1 MGLIQAYKMA
11 IKSIVGN
18 KVRSFLTMLGVIIGV
33 SSVIAAVAF
42 AQGSTASITD
52 SIKGMGS
59 NTISINITG
68 RGSNRNVS
76 YEQLQE
82 FADKYSDDIS
92 ALAPLVN
99 SSMTVK
105 VGTKTRTTQVN
116 GTSPEYEIIRS
127 MGVQSGRYLLSFDLD
142 YKQKVA
148 VIGTAVANDVFAGK
162 NPIGQNIKIN
172 GQMFKVVGL
181 LQEKEGGQDST
192 SDDQVI
198 IPVTVAQRLG
208 RASEIRNFTVQTTTP
223 EIVDSVVS
231 KLNEFLYN
239 IFKNENLYQVRNAAQ
254 ILDML
259 DSITGALMAV
269 LGGIAAISLVVGGI
283 GIMNIMLVSV
293 TERTREIGI
302 RKAIGAK
309 RRSILVQFLI
319 EAVMVTGIGGILGVL
334 AGVGII
340 KFVIGNLSKI
350 SSSLNIQPVYSVQ
363 WMIISFGISLATG
376 VIFGLFP
383 AYKAARLNPIQ
394 ALRHE

>member
-1 MGLIQAYKMA
+1 
-11 IKSIVGN
+11 
-18 KVRSFLTMLGVIIGV
+18 MLGVIIGV

-59 NTISINITG
+59 NTISISITG
-68 RGSNRNVS
+68 RGSNRSVS
-76 YEQLQE
+76 YKQMQE
-82 FADKYSDDIS
+82 FAEKYPDDIS
-92 ALAPLVN
+92 ALAPLVS

-105 VGTKTRTTQVN
+105 VGTKTRTTTIN
-116 GTSPEYEIIRS
+116 GTSPEYEIIKN
-127 MGVQSGRYLLSFDLD
+127 MGVQAGRYLLSFDLD
-142 YKQKVA
+142 YNQKVA

-162 NPIGQNIKIN
+162 NPVGENIKIN
-172 GQMFKVVGL
+172 GQIFKVVGL

-208 RASEIRNFTVQTTTP
+208 RAAEIRNFTATTTTP
-223 EIVDSVVS
+223 EVVDSVVA
-231 KLNEFLYN
+231 KLKEFLYN
-239 IFKNENLYQVRNAAQ
+239 IFKDENLYRVSNAAQ

-259 DSITGALMAV
+259 DSITGVMMAV

-334 AGVGII
+334 SGAGII
-340 KFVIGNLSKI
+340 KFVIGNLSKFR
-350 SSSLNIQPVYSVQ
+350 SDLNIQPVYSVE
-363 WMIISFGISLATG
+363 WMLISFGISLATG